1 MKVCGVTTVGDALMA
16 ADCGADAIGVVLES
30 PSPRSVS
37 PERAAAI
44 FAAVGPLVVTVAV
57 TATTTTA
64 GIEEIL
70 RLRPGAVQVPAACEV
85 PPGAGVRVI
94 RSVAPGD
101 PVPENCDAVVVDG
114 SRGTGLEFDADY
126 AGWVTEQSAVP
137 VILAGGLTPENVRD
151 AIDALRPYGV
161 DVASGVESRPGV
173 KDPRRVRA
181 FLLACRESGV

>member
-1 MKVCGVTTVGDALMA
+1 MKVCGVTTVDDALMA
-16 ADCGADAIGVVLES
+16 ADFGADAIGVVLES

-57 TATTTTA
+57 TATTSPT

-70 RLRPGAVQVPAACEV
+70 RLRPGAVQVPAGCRV

-101 PVPENCDAVVVDG
+101 PIPGDCDAVVVDG
-114 SRGTGLEFDADY
+114 SRGTGFRFDADY
-126 AGWVTEQSAVP
+126 ARHVIERSVVP
-137 VILAGGLTPENVRD
+137 VILAGGLTPESVRD
-151 AIDALRPYGV
+151 AIDALHPYGV
-161 DVASGVESRPGV
+161 DVASGVESEPGV
-173 KDPRRVRA
+173 KDSGRVRA
-181 FLLACRESGV
+181 FLLACRKGEI

>member
-1 MKVCGVTTVGDALMA
+1 VKVCGVTTVGDALMA
-16 ADCGADAIGVVLES
+16 ADFGADAIGVVLES

-44 FAAVGPLVVTVAV
+44 FAAVGPLAVTVAV
-57 TATTTTA
+57 TATTSAA
-64 GIEEIL
+64 GIEGIL
-70 RLRPGAVQVPAACEV
+70 RLRPGVVQVPADCEV

-114 SRGTGLEFDADY
+114 SRGTGMEFDEDY
-126 AGWVTEQSAVP
+126 AGWVMAQSAVP

-151 AIDALRPYGV
+151 AIDALHPYGV

-181 FLLACRESGV
+181 FLLTCRESGV